1 MSSATPE
8 AGFSVVLVGATG
20 AVGKDLVSG
29 LEKAPF
35 PIRELRLV
43 ASRRSAE
50 AELSFRG
57 APLEVQPLGARLGPE
72 ALLREAD
79 LVILAVPAEVAR
91 QLAPVA
97 VQLGAPVIDV
107 GGALFERGPVFLPGL
122 GLELAHFDRTRV
134 VSTPWAPVAALATL
148 LAPLRELRLEG
159 ARGLALLSAGLFGRA
174 GLDELSAQVVA
185 LFGGGS
191 PPRKVFPAGLAFD
204 LVEPPASTDPRGGW
218 SESEQRLARETGAL
232 LGVEPNQLA
241 VGVML
246 APLFAGLALSLHLR
260 FSGDPSAEDL
270 RAALE
275 RAEGVRYGDPLPS
288 PRRLPGRS
296 GLYVGRLRADPAG
309 DGFHLWATA
318 DNLRFGAT
326 APAIGA
332 ATALWREGRLGRA

>member
-1 MSSATPE
+1 MAPATPE
-8 AGFSVVLVGATG
+8 AGFSVVVVGATG
-20 AVGKDLVSG
+20 AVGKDLLTG

-35 PIRELRLV
+35 PIRSLRAL

-50 AELSFRG
+50 LEVSFRG
-57 APLEVQPLGARLGPE
+57 APVEVQPLGARVGPD
-72 ALLREAD
+72 ALLRDAD
-79 LVILAVPAEVAR
+79 LVFFAAPPTVVRE
-91 QLAPVA
+91 LAPVA
-97 VQLGAPVIDV
+97 TQLGVASIDV

-122 GLELAHFDRTRV
+122 GLDLAHFDRTRV

-148 LAPLRELRLEG
+148 LAPLRELGLES
-159 ARGLALLSAGLFGRA
+159 ARGLALLSAGLYGKA

-204 LVEPPASTDPRGGW
+204 LVEPPGQGEGRAGW
-218 SESEQRLARETGAL
+218 SELELRIARETGSL
-232 LGVEPNQLA
+232 LQVEPARLA
-241 VGVML
+241 IGVWM

-260 FSGDPSAEDL
+260 FHGDPREDDL

-288 PRRLPGRS
+288 PRRVPGRG
-296 GLYVGRLRADPAG
+296 GLYVGRLRPDPAG
-309 DGFHLWATA
+309 DGFHVQATA

-326 APAIGA
+326 VPAIGA
-332 ATALWREGRLGRA
+332 ATALWREGRLARD